1 MGDSLSQRKKK
12 EGKWLHLSLQSQ
24 AHHPLPTLESRAG
37 LPLPQLPVSLPPDKG
52 RNSVTASTVCLL
64 QEKGQLCRVCAE
76 TPCLSSVLFIS
87 ALTLL

>member
-52 RNSVTASTVCLL
+52 RNSVTASPW
-64 QEKGQLCRVCAE
+64 
-76 TPCLSSVLFIS
+76 TPGERAAMQGVR
-87 ALTLL
+87 